1 MNKKYLHYS
10 ILAVLLCVFVTG
22 CNIPYVYSPDNKSIR
37 HESSSSKSSKSKSDS
52 DDGVIII
59 DDDDEEFSEPYYPY
73 ETDPTGDTNPNG
85 FYSHNIYCYPDTGN
99 MGNVEAF
106 SIDFM
111 IPEESDDTYWA
122 MCLFSMDNSMLSDVT
137 KMDPRDV
144 GNSGSGYG
152 GIQNT
157 NAGKVFIGSIWDT
170 EYFNE
175 NGNTIIRNAKLI
187 DHAPGTP
194 IGGERFG
201 NEGEGARCRLRYDW
215 KKNKWYRF
223 VVRSYAVKTDN
234 GNTTTIVDQW
244 LQDKDTKEWF
254 LIARYD
260 TGLDDSSLC
269 GDFSQFIEN
278 FNADTYYQVRSIYWK
293 NIYLK
298 SKDSNSW
305 KPIEGATLKVLGTTD
320 DGEKGK
326 PNKKGG
332 FNFGSNGEYFWAI
345 TCGVGENILLSN
357 PDVKREGHYIIKN
370 SDSAPNLD
378 ELSMYEAVKEPVYT
392 INIEW
397 DSNLI
402 PYPQYISLNMDLSTS
417 YNEGDT
423 LDPYEDNS
431 FYFYSD
437 VDGHLLAKI
446 CEPNTRKGETF
457 DYMKILIYDATN
469 VGYNITWDT
478 GLENSNVLGDCE
490 ITIYKGDKKI
500 KHLTQGD
507 CAVRAYTGVWYL
519 DICRIENGNIQ
530 TGPSY

>member
-10 ILAVLLCVFVTG
+10 VLAVLLCVFVTG

-85 FYSHNIYCYPDTGN
+85 FYSHNIYCEPDLGDISKAQ
-99 MGNVEAF
+99 AF
-106 SIDFM
+106 SIDFY
-111 IPEESDDTYWA
+111 IPEEADETYWS
-122 MCLFSMDNSMLSDVT
+122 MCNFVMDHSMLGDKI
-137 KMDPRDV
+137 KMDAKNY
-144 GNSGSGYG
+144 GGGYG
-152 GIQNT
+152 GVQKT
-157 NAGKVFIGSIWDT
+157 SEGKVFIGSIWDT
-170 EYFNE
+170 KYKEE
-175 NGNTIIRNAKLI
+175 NGSMHNMSATLL

-201 NEGEGARCRLRYDW
+201 YEGDGARCKLPYNW
-215 KKNKWYRF
+215 SANKWYRF
-223 VVRSYAVKTDN
+223 VVRSYDVDMGDGSTR
-234 GNTTTIVDQW
+234 TIVDQW

-260 TGLDDSSLC
+260 TGLTGSSLT
-269 GDFSQFIEN
+269 GYLSQFLEC
-278 FNADTYYQVRSIYWK
+278 FNGDAYYLVRSVYWK
-293 NIYLK
+293 NIYVME
-298 SKDSNSW
+298 SGSNNWQS
-305 KPIEGATLKVLGTTD
+305 IESATLKVAGTTD
-320 DGEKGK
+320 HGEDGN

-332 FNFGSNGEYFWAI
+332 FNFGSNGEFFWAI

-357 PDVKREGHYIIKN
+357 PNVKREGHYTIKN

-417 YNEGDT
+417 YNRGDT

-446 CEPNTRKGETF
+446 CEPNIRKGETF